1 MKQIVYLT
9 PNEHSK
15 IASKLADCIF
25 RVTNGAISF
34 FVCSEIPKKLSSST
48 VLIVSKEMQSIT
60 LVNPNVP
67 ILISSDIS
75 GISDCLMK
83 QHAQIVYSCGFG
95 EHDCISFSSVLSAQR
110 MISLNRTVKTLD
122 GQLID
127 PFEMPIS
134 FEVKHPFFILSCVL
148 ALLLCDISPETIFQ
162 KLSFDNPCHSSHTM
176 FANTTK
182 QIEE

>member
-67 ILISSDIS
+67 ILISSDVS

-127 PFEMPIS
+127 PFEMPIP

>member
-1 MKQIVYLT
+1 MKKIVYLT

-127 PFEMPIS
+127 PFEMPIP